1 MEENNIQ
8 EQINQ
13 LNQKMDILLEYV
25 QRQNSRSEMVDDLV
39 SDVAIIGKDIY
50 DTSVEMLDQHAVEIN
65 PDEVKLLVLKL
76 LRNVNNISMVF
87 DTLESFTDL
96 MKDAAPIANEVI
108 IDFTKKLHEF
118 ETKGYFDFI
127 RGIGK
132 VMDHIITSYSREDFH
147 KWSENIPAIMDI
159 ARNASDP
166 KFINFVNSVINEYN
180 GLEASKTKKYTWWKL
195 LKEMNSPQFKQTM
208 GMTLTLVKNVSDKKQ

>member
-50 DTSVEMLDQHAVEIN
+50 DSSVEMLDRNAVEIN
-65 PDEVKLLVLKL
+65 PDEVKLLLLKL

-132 VMDHIITSYSREDFH
+132 VMDTIITSYSKEDLH
-147 KWSENIPAIMDI
+147 KWSENIPLIMNI
-159 ARNASDP
+159 ARNISDP
-166 KFINFVNSVINEYN
+166 KLLNFVNRAITEFNDI
-180 GLEASKTKKYTWWKL
+180 EATKIKKFSWWKL
-195 LKEMNSPQFKQTM
+195 IKEMNSPEFKQTM
-208 GMTLTLVKNVSDKKQ
+208 GMALTLVKNISNNK